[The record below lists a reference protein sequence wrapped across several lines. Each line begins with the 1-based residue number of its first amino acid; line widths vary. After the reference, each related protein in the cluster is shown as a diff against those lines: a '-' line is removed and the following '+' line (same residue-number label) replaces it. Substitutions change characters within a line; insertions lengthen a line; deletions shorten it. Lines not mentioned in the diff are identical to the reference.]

1 MQLRPAQQ
9 DYAAPFHTY
18 IRLVPDGD
26 LIDVLSQQLAET
38 KTLLASI
45 PEDKA
50 GFRYDEGKW
59 SLRQVVG
66 HVVDSE
72 RIFAYRALRIGRND
86 RTPLAGFDQDVLA
99 ASAPFDEI
107 PLRDILREFEAV
119 RTASIL
125 LLRGMQPEAWDRLG
139 TSDGK
144 PLTMRAIAF
153 VIAGHEANHRHLV
166 RSLRI
171 HGFEAHGLIDL

>member
-1 MQLRPAQQ
+1 MHLRPEQQ

-26 LIDVLSQQLAET
+26 LIEILSQQLAET
-38 KTLLASI
+38 RTLLASI
-45 PEDKA
+45 PEDSG
-50 GFRYDEGKW
+50 GFRYAEGKW

-86 RTPLAGFDQDVLA
+86 PTPLAGFDQDVLA
-99 ASAPFDEI
+99 ASSPFDEI
-107 PLRDILREFEAV
+107 PLRDILHEFEAV
-119 RTASIL
+119 RTASIF
-125 LLRGMQPEAWDRLG
+125 LLRGMQPEAWNRLG

-153 VIAGHEANHRHLV
+153 VIAGHELHHRDIIRTRYLPGI
-166 RSLRI
+166 S
-171 HGFEAHGLIDL
+171 